1 MKNIMTVDQLIYA
14 VCSVENHEPGW
25 SRDALMRGLE
35 NEGER
40 MKYKNYNDQNTE
52 EREKYAPKDTR
63 FTSGKDVKI

>member
-1 MKNIMTVDQLIYA
+1 MKNIMTVDQLMYA
-14 VCSVENHEPGW
+14 VCSVENHDPAW
-25 SRDALMRGLE
+25 LRDALMRGLE

-40 MKYKNYNDQNTE
+40 MKYKNYNDQNPE